1 MQYLHQFTSTPKSKP
16 VFCTLNSHIEENMLI
31 VACIKQVPDTT
42 QVKIDPVTNTLVRE
56 GIPFIMNPYDTHA
69 MEAALQLKDQFGCRV
84 AVLSMGPPNAEA
96 TLRKALSAG
105 VDRAILLSDRVFGGA
120 DTLATS
126 KVLAAAIAKLND
138 EVEPVG
144 LVICGKQTI
153 DGDTA
158 QVGPG
163 IAVRLGYQQLT
174 LVDKVEELDLSNKKL
189 VVSRKLE
196 GRHERVQAPLP
207 AMLTVVRE
215 LNRPRYPT
223 VPMRLAAATAEVEVW
238 DNSVLQLD
246 PQTIGLKGSPTWVS
260 KIFSPQRDKGEIVG
274 DGYADPEG
282 AVDLLLGKL
291 MEKDLLPL

>member
-1 MQYLHQFTSTPKSKP
+1 
-16 VFCTLNSHIEENMLI
+16 MLI

-174 LVDKVEELDLSNKKL
+174 LVDKVEELDLTNKKL

-260 KIFSPQRDKGEIVG
+260 KIFSPERDKGEIVG